1 MPACFGRGEMTRSDA
16 DSMLLSL
23 LICGLLKSFPCRC
36 LRSKELICWRMR
48 LMYFSTCSPG
58 VAGMVNATITPAMVA
73 CTPLCMKRYH
83 SSMPSQRYS
92 QRRRMLQR
100 LAMMSRS
107 STPPPASSHDR
118 ERWDEYG
125 YYKYAANVVNNGKS
139 SQKYF
144 QAQGNSFS
152 KEAQNTQRK
161 SYVGGHGD
169 SQPCCSG
176 GMAGEQC
183 KECHRNNHSADGSN
197 DRQEGL
203 SQVGQLANQYFT
215 FDFQSCT
222 KKEDCH

>member
-118 ERWDEYG
+118 ERWM
-125 YYKYAANVVNNGKS
+125 NRIWLLQVCRQCRQQR
-139 SQKYF
+139 QKQSEILSGSRELFF
-144 QAQGNSFS
+144 Q
-152 KEAQNTQRK
+152 R
-161 SYVGGHGD
+161 
-169 SQPCCSG
+169 
-176 GMAGEQC
+176 
-183 KECHRNNHSADGSN
+183 GS
-197 DRQEGL
+197 EHP
-203 SQVGQLANQYFT
+203 A
-215 FDFQSCT
+215 
-222 KKEDCH
+222 KKLCR